1 MYFSHLAQYNMSSSI
16 DHYYIPFYTRIRGGG
31 GGQSALLAEVL
42 AALLEVCVSIIISKD
57 KIERIIAHWTCVAL

>member
-1 MYFSHLAQYNMSSSI
+1 MVRALAK
-16 DHYYIPFYTRIRGGG
+16 TGG
-31 GGQSALLAEVL
+31 GGQSALL

>member
-1 MYFSHLAQYNMSSSI
+1 MPKASAIWLK
-16 DHYYIPFYTRIRGGG
+16 RGG